1 MGVPIEVTFTKLW
14 PSDEVMEMVQ
24 QGTETLQDHYGEIEN
39 CHVLVERPKGRKGK
53 GRRYRVSVNV
63 SSSELGVKAKATAS
77 SEHTRLQKAL
87 SNAFHTVGPRL
98 DRLKAA

>member
-24 QGTETLQDHYGEIEN
+24 QGTETLQDNYGDIEN
-39 CHVLVERPKGRKGK
+39 CRVVVERPKGRKGK

-63 SSSELGVKAKATAS
+63 KTTELGMSSKASAS
-77 SEHTRLQKAL
+77 SEHSRLRKAL
-87 SNAFHTVGPRL
+87 TNAFHTIGPRL
-98 DRLKAA
+98 GRLKAA

>member
-1 MGVPIEVTFTKLW
+1 MGAQIEVTFKKLW

-24 QGTETLQDHYGEIEN
+24 QGTETLQDHYGDIEH
-39 CHVLVERPKGRKGK
+39 CHVVVERPKGRRGK

-63 SSSELGVKAKATAS
+63 KSTDLDVREGATAS
-77 SEHTRLQKAL
+77 SEHTRLQRAL